1 MDKDIITVA
10 LPALAL
16 IIVQIIISVKQ
27 QRIADLKLEYAI
39 KSNEEH
45 VDRLEK
51 QLTRLEEKQDKHN
64 NLIERVAI
72 IERDLK
78 TAFNR
83 MDDLKNDFKTK

>member
-1 MDKDIITVA
+1 MDKDIIVA
-10 LPALAL
+10 LIPALAL

-27 QRIADLKLEYAI
+27 QKVADLKLEYAI

-45 VDRLEK
+45 IERLEE
-51 QLTRLEEKQDKHN
+51 QITRLETKQDKHN

-72 IERDLK
+72 IERDIK

-83 MDDLKNDFKTK
+83 LDEFRDDLKTK